1 MLMAITRDI
10 HRGAMSRRHDG
21 CFRADRVERSVAS
34 EPRGA
39 ATPLPAQA
47 SCLASRR
54 AVTDSYA
61 CWDHTPTPRRGRSL
75 RTHSV
80 SCAGSRP
87 HCTSMMSAGSSGA
100 FSGRPVNCTR
110 KPHASRPPCSSANR
124 SRASQ
129 RPSPMP
135 TQLKESRL
143 DIPRGAIIKS
153 PYSRFSF
160 YCGLFS
166 SDATTSIAWRASGS
180 PGRSCRAAAQCSD
193 SRNFISVAVP
203 SEIRNV
209 TFRTCPV
216 RKSATE
222 RSFFLER
229 SVFFSGLN
237 LVLLS
242 TFKSWRLPS

>member
-1 MLMAITRDI
+1 MLHVHLALLPTGQERARG
-10 HRGAMSRRHDG
+10 HRRCPPNSR
-21 CFRADRVERSVAS
+21 
-34 EPRGA
+34 
-39 ATPLPAQA
+39 
-47 SCLASRR
+47 
-54 AVTDSYA
+54 
-61 CWDHTPTPRRGRSL
+61 
-75 RTHSV
+75 
-80 SCAGSRP
+80 
-87 HCTSMMSAGSSGA
+87 
-100 FSGRPVNCTR
+100 N
-110 KPHASRPPCSSANR
+110 HASTFRG
-124 SRASQ
+124 
-129 RPSPMP
+129 
-135 TQLKESRL
+135 
-143 DIPRGAIIKS
+143 GAIIKS